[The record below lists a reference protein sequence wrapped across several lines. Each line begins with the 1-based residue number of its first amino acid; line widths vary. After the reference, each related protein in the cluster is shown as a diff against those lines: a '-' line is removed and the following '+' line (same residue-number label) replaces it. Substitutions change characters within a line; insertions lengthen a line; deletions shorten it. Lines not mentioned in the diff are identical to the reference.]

1 MLAKYGVVGYL
12 LLQKWLLLFCVSFC
26 WVVIMTF
33 YEINQ
38 RERDKVSCS
47 IISRFDYCTLA
58 KSKNV
63 LQPNMGSIFRSQIIS
78 WNSTKLKTLKIPNLL
93 VVHCMIFHCCLKFAW
108 KPLMNSILTFFCIS
122 ETSLMRR
129 GTEKTQSR
137 KEGPALQTLHC
148 SFKCITF

>member
-1 MLAKYGVVGYL
+1 
-12 LLQKWLLLFCVSFC
+12 
-26 WVVIMTF
+26 MTF

-47 IISRFDYCTLA
+47 IISKFDYSTLA
-58 KSKNV
+58 KIFI
-63 LQPNMGSIFRSQIIS
+63 LLPNMGSIFKPQIIS
-78 WNSTKLKTLKIPNLL
+78 SNSPKLKPLIKIPNLL
-93 VVHCMIFHCCLKFAW
+93 VVHCMIFHCCLKFAL